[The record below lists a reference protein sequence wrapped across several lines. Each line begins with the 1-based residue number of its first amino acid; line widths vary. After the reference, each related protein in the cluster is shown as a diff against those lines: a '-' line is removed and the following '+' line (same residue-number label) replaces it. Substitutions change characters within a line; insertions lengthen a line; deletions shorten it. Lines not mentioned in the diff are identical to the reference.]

1 MDTLYYSNYCK
12 HSQRILQF
20 LVKGNLAN
28 KMNFLCID
36 KREQD
41 LNTNQTYIILEDGKR
56 VTMPPNIKSVPSLLL
71 VQQGYRVIL
80 GDDIIQHY
88 QVAANLEMKKKQM
101 QMQPVEPVGT
111 SLMQSSG
118 GMNIISEQYTM
129 YDLTP
134 DELSAKG
141 NGGRRQLHNY
151 VSANEGIMAIQT
163 PPDSYQPDKIDKDIT
178 VNTLQQQRINEI
190 DQKSNNIYI

>member
-28 KMNFLCID
+28 KINFLCID
-36 KREQD
+36 KRQQD
-41 LNTNQTYIILEDGKR
+41 SNTNQIYIILEDGKR
-56 VTMPPNIKSVPSLLL
+56 VIMPPNIKSVPSLLL
-71 VQQGYRVIL
+71 VNQGYHVIL

-88 QVAANLEMKKKQM
+88 QVAANLETKKKQM
-101 QMQPVEPVGT
+101 QMQPIEPVGT

-151 VSANEGIMAIQT
+151 VSANEGIIAIQT
-163 PPDSYQPDKIDKDIT
+163 PPDTYQPDKIDKDVT
-178 VNTLQQQRINEI
+178 VNKLQQERINEI
-190 DQKSNNIYI
+190 GQKSNNVYI

>member
-28 KMNFLCID
+28 KINFLCID
-36 KREQD
+36 KRQQD
-41 LNTNQTYIILEDGKR
+41 SNTNQIYIILEDGKR
-56 VTMPPNIKSVPSLLL
+56 VVMPPNIKSVPSLLL
-71 VQQGYRVIL
+71 VNEGYRVIL

-88 QVAANLEMKKKQM
+88 QVAANLETKKKQM
-101 QMQPVEPVGT
+101 QMQPIEPVGT

-151 VSANEGIMAIQT
+151 VSANEGIIAIQT
-163 PPDSYQPDKIDKDIT
+163 PPDTYQPDKIDKDVT
-178 VNTLQQQRINEI
+178 VNKLQQERINEI
-190 DQKSNNIYI
+190 GQKSNNVYI

>member
-28 KMNFLCID
+28 KINFLCID
-36 KREQD
+36 KRQQD
-41 LNTNQTYIILEDGKR
+41 SKTNQIYIILEDGKR
-56 VTMPPNIKSVPSLLL
+56 VVMPPNIKSVPSLLL
-71 VQQGYRVIL
+71 VNQGYHVIL

-88 QVAANLEMKKKQM
+88 QVAANLETKKKQM
-101 QMQPVEPVGT
+101 QMQPIEPVGT

-151 VSANEGIMAIQT
+151 VSANEGIIAIQT
-163 PPDSYQPDKIDKDIT
+163 PPDTYQPDKIDKDVT
-178 VNTLQQQRINEI
+178 VNKLQQERINEI
-190 DQKSNNIYI
+190 GQKSNNVYI

>member
-28 KMNFLCID
+28 KINFLCID
-36 KREQD
+36 KRQQD
-41 LNTNQTYIILEDGKR
+41 SNTNQIYIILEDGKR
-56 VTMPPNIKSVPSLLL
+56 VIMPPNIKSVPSLLL
-71 VQQGYRVIL
+71 VNQGYHVIL

-88 QVAANLEMKKKQM
+88 QVAANLETKKKQM
-101 QMQPVEPVGT
+101 QMQPIEPVGT

-151 VSANEGIMAIQT
+151 VSANEGIIAIQT
-163 PPDSYQPDKIDKDIT
+163 PPDTYQPDKIDKDVT
-178 VNTLQQQRINEI
+178 LNKLQQERINEI
-190 DQKSNNIYI
+190 GQKSNNVYI

>member
-28 KMNFLCID
+28 KINFLCID
-36 KREQD
+36 KRQQD
-41 LNTNQTYIILEDGKR
+41 SNTNQIYIILEDGKR
-56 VTMPPNIKSVPSLLL
+56 VVMPPNIKSVPSLLL
-71 VQQGYRVIL
+71 VNQGYHVIL

-88 QVAANLEMKKKQM
+88 QVAANLETKKKQM
-101 QMQPVEPVGT
+101 QMQPIEPVGT

-151 VSANEGIMAIQT
+151 VSANEGIIAIQT
-163 PPDSYQPDKIDKDIT
+163 PPDTYQPDKIDKDVT
-178 VNTLQQQRINEI
+178 LNKLQQERINEI
-190 DQKSNNIYI
+190 GQKSNNVYI

>member
-1 MDTLYYSNYCK
+1 LYYSNYCK

-28 KMNFLCID
+28 KINFLCID
-36 KREQD
+36 KRQKD
-41 LNTNQTYIILEDGKR
+41 SNTNQIYIILEDGKR
-56 VTMPPNIKSVPSLLL
+56 VVKPPNIKSVPSLLL
-71 VQQGYRVIL
+71 VQQGYHVIL

-88 QVAANLEMKKKQM
+88 QVAANLETKKKQM
-101 QMQPVEPVGT
+101 QMQPIEPIGT
-111 SLMQSSG
+111 SLMQSAG

-141 NGGRRQLHNY
+141 NGGRRQLYNY
-151 VSANEGIMAIQT
+151 VSANEGILAIQT
-163 PPDSYQPDKIDKDIT
+163 PPDSYQPDKIDKDVT

-190 DQKSNNIYI
+190 DQRSNMYI

>member
-28 KMNFLCID
+28 KINFLCID
-36 KREQD
+36 KRERD
-41 LNTNQTYIILEDGKR
+41 AKTNQINIVLEDGKR
-56 VTMPPNIKSVPSLLL
+56 VLMPPNIQSVPALLL
-71 VQQGYRVIL
+71 VQQKYRVIL

-88 QVAANLEMKKKQM
+88 QQSVNENSNRRQQVM
-101 QMQPVEPVGT
+101 QKIEPVGT

-118 GMNIISEQYTM
+118 GMNIVSEQYTM

-141 NGGRRQLHNY
+141 NGGRRQLYNY
-151 VSANEGIMAIQT
+151 VSVNDQSMPIQT
-163 PPDSYQPDKIDKDIT
+163 PPDDYQPDKVGKDVT
-178 VNTLQQQRINEI
+178 LNTLQQER
-190 DQKSNNIYI
+190 NNDIGSKQQNRML